1 MYTREE
7 FKNQILNLNKL
18 NELDKKIFLSE
29 VDELYDR
36 LEVLAEAK
44 EIKNIAKSLLNL
56 PDRDVDSEYIRLSAK
71 ILNLKRQL
79 KDKDLAIK
87 QLERM
92 LALVGGEHAKTNSW

>member
-7 FKNQILNLNKL
+7 FKEQILNLDKL
-18 NELDKKIFLSE
+18 SELDKKIFLSE

-92 LALVGGEHAKTNSW
+92 LSLVGGEHAKANS

>member
-7 FKNQILNLNKL
+7 FKEQILNLDKL

-44 EIKNIAKSLLNL
+44 EIKNIAKSLLSL

-92 LALVGGEHAKTNSW
+92 LSLVGGEHAKANSW

>member
-7 FKNQILNLNKL
+7 FKERILNLNKL

-92 LALVGGEHAKTNSW
+92 LALVGGEHAKANS

>member
-7 FKNQILNLNKL
+7 FKERILNLNKL

-36 LEVLAEAK
+36 LEVLVEAK
-44 EIKNIAKSLLNL
+44 EIKNIAKSLLSL

-71 ILNLKRQL
+71 ILNLKRRL

-92 LALVGGEHAKTNSW
+92 LALVGGEHAKANS

>member
-7 FKNQILNLNKL
+7 FKEQILNLDKL

-92 LALVGGEHAKTNSW
+92 LALVGGEHAKANSW

>member
-7 FKNQILNLNKL
+7 FKEQILNLDKL

-44 EIKNIAKSLLNL
+44 EIKNIAKSLLSL

-92 LALVGGEHAKTNSW
+92 LSLVGGEHAKANS

>member
-7 FKNQILNLNKL
+7 FKERILNLNKL

-36 LEVLAEAK
+36 LEVLVEAK
-44 EIKNIAKSLLNL
+44 EIKNIAKSLLSL

-92 LALVGGEHAKTNSW
+92 LALVGGEHAKANSW